1 VRTTVS
7 RSRATQTKKY
17 LHVKEPARLP
27 GFHTCVGG
35 GGELQDAAWYTRH
48 GIKVLHGSGAYV
60 TVADLVNKRLAT
72 NLGRV
77 VHYQQLVVAT
87 GAEAMRLPDAAGG
100 ALARVHYIRAEAD
113 VAALCAALSPG
124 ANVVIIGGGY
134 IGMEVAAGIAPHGVR
149 VTMARSAAIQLVW
162 VACC

>member
-1 VRTTVS
+1 M
-7 RSRATQTKKY
+7 
-17 LHVKEPARLP
+17 
-27 GFHTCVGG
+27 
-35 GGELQDAAWYTRH
+35 
-48 GIKVLHGSGAYV
+48 LHGGGAYV

-100 ALARVHYIRAEAD
+100 ALARVHYIRTEAD
-113 VAALCAALSPG
+113 VAALCAVLTPG
-124 ANVVIIGGGY
+124 ANVTNVVIIGGGY